1 MDALFEDFK
10 LALRSLSRTRLV
22 TLLAV
27 LTLALGI
34 GATSAIFSVLDATL
48 LKPPPYPQSEELV
61 AVWGVMPNRDI
72 DTWPASPDM
81 VERYRR
87 EAEQFEDFA
96 AAFGNQHVFKRKP
109 DSQPEQIASVGMT
122 WNLFDLLGVGP
133 MIGRPF
139 GAVDAAF
146 NPDEVPPG
154 VPPPANTFNPPNA
167 VMLSHAFW
175 QEQFG
180 ADPDAVGSTIQ
191 LDNFPATVVGI
202 MPPGFQLLM
211 PGGVPDDPDIFEVL
225 RVNVDAN
232 AGAGNVFLNVIGR
245 LRDDVSLVQAR
256 QEIDAIVARM
266 REDEAIYR
274 DNNFSNRL
282 VPLRQELTKGIDG
295 MILMIS
301 AIVALVLLIACANVA
316 NLLLVRALARTRDQ
330 AIRSALGCSRWRMFR
345 YGLVEAG
352 LVALAGGLLGLGL
365 AVIALPLLVDLQPLE
380 IPQLSRIG
388 IDTRVLVFTVTIVTA
403 ATVLAGTL
411 PALAQS
417 QRNVASSLRDRSG
430 LDSSRSTGRWRNGLV
445 VGEVALALAV
455 LVAAGLMLQSFNTL
469 RQSDPGFDPEG
480 VLTFGF
486 TLPADRYPDAERQVE
501 FQRQFTQRL
510 EELPQIIQ
518 AGGGF
523 PLPLSGA
530 GFGSRY
536 APDLAGFEDGS
547 ARQAQYRLVYPG
559 YFETLGTQVLAG
571 RALTQADQD
580 GARNYVVV
588 NEALSNRA
596 WPGESALGKT
606 LFIRRGD
613 RPEGIATEVVGV
625 VEHQAVQNLRE
636 DPIEVVYFPS
646 SFAGSIGFFTGVTWT
661 VRTQGDPFDA
671 RLPIEQ
677 VLADLDA
684 DIPLTNVE
692 MLQTRVEEATAKMRF
707 SSTLLSLFG
716 LLALVLAVVGLYGVL
731 AYRVRQ
737 RLPELGVR
745 LAFGATAGRIFSLV
759 LRQGLLLVGVG
770 LGIGTLLALAMT
782 RALTDQLVGLS
793 ASDPLTYLTII
804 VLFALVAAIACTVP
818 ALRATRADP
827 AITLGSE

>member
-1 MDALFEDFK
+1 MSGIRTDLRI
-10 LALRSLSRTRLV
+10 ALRSLAKTRMV
-22 TLLAV
+22 TMLAV
-27 LTLALGI
+27 ITLALGI

-48 LKPPPYPQSEELV
+48 LKPPPYPEPEELV

-87 EAEQFEDFA
+87 EAEQFDGFA
-96 AAFGNQHVFKRKP
+96 AAFGNQHIFKRNP
-109 DSQPEQIASVGMT
+109 DSQPEQIAAVGMT
-122 WNLFDLLGVGP
+122 WNLFEVLGVGP
-133 MIGRPF
+133 MIGRSFEPL
-139 GAVDAAF
+139 DAAF
-146 NPDEVPPG
+146 NPEEVPPG
-154 VPPPANTFNPPNA
+154 VPPPQDTFNPSNA

-175 QEQFG
+175 QEKFG
-180 ADPDAVGSTIQ
+180 ADPGAVGSTIQ
-191 LDNFPATVVGI
+191 LDNFPATIVGV

-245 LRDDVSLVQAR
+245 IRDSVSFEQA
-256 QEIDAIVARM
+256 QAEIDAITARM
-266 REDEAIYR
+266 LEEYSIYR

-282 VPLRQELTKGIDG
+282 VPLQRELTDGIDG

-316 NLLLVRALARTRDQ
+316 NLLLVRALARSRDQ
-330 AIRSALGCSRWRMFR
+330 AICSALGCSRWRLIR
-345 YGLVEAG
+345 YGLTEAV
-352 LVALAGGLLGLGL
+352 LVAVAGGTLGLFL
-365 AVIALPLLVDLQPLE
+365 ALASLPVLIELQPLE
-380 IPQLSRIG
+380 IPQLRQAG
-388 IDTRVLVFTVTIVTA
+388 IDFRVLAFTALIVTA
-403 ATVLAGTL
+403 AALLAGTL

-430 LDSSRSTGRWRNGLV
+430 VASSRTAGRWRNGLV

-469 RQSDPGFDPEG
+469 RQSDPGFDPQG

-501 FQRQFTQRL
+501 FQRQFMQQL
-510 EELPQIIQ
+510 EALPQITR

-523 PLPLSGA
+523 PLPLTGA

-536 APDLAGFEDGS
+536 APDLASFEDGS

-559 YFETLGTQVLAG
+559 YLETLGTQVLAG
-571 RALTQADQD
+571 RTLSQADQD
-580 GARNYVVV
+580 GARNYVVI
-588 NEALSNRA
+588 NEALANRA
-596 WPGESALGKT
+596 WPEESALGRT

-613 RPEGIATEVVGV
+613 RPEGVAVEVVGV
-625 VEHQAVQNLRE
+625 VEHQAVEDLRE
-636 DPIEVVYFPS
+636 DPLETVYFS
-646 SFAGSIGFFTGVTWT
+646 SAFAGEIGFFTNITWT
-661 VRTQGDPFDA
+661 VRTDGDLLSIQPS
-671 RLPIEQ
+671 IEQ
-677 VLADLDA
+677 ALAGLDA

-692 MLQTRVEEATAKMRF
+692 PLQVRVDESTAQLRF
-707 SSTLLSLFG
+707 SSTLFTLFG
-716 LLALVLAVVGLYGVL
+716 LLALLLAVVGLYGVL

-745 LAFGATAGRIFSLV
+745 MAFGATTGRIFSLV
-759 LRQGLLLVGVG
+759 LRQGLLLVGAG
-770 LGIGTLLALAMT
+770 LAAGTLLALAMT
-782 RALTDQLVGLS
+782 RGLSEQLVGLT
-793 ASDPLTYLTII
+793 AGDPLTYLAII
-804 VLFALVAAIACTVP
+804 TLFSLVATVACSVP
-818 ALRATRADP
+818 ALRATRTDP
-827 AITLGSE
+827 AETLGSD